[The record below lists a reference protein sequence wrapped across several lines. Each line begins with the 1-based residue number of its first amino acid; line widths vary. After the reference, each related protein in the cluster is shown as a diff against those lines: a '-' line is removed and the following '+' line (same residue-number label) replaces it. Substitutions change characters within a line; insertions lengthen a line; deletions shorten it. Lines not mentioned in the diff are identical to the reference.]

1 MPKSNKLKTA
11 THKVVATNKPTRASS
26 NIIKPGA
33 VITKPKPKSSNIIK
47 PGTPQAA
54 ALARAK
60 SNIIKPGT
68 PQAAAAAAAVKAKTK
83 VSTSTTPKK
92 NFKSS
97 QTALQTASVIASNRS
112 HPNHAEVSH
121 LIQTFEKGWINEAK
135 FNELLQGML
144 F

>member
-1 MPKSNKLKTA
+1 MLPKINKPKA
-11 THKVVATNKPTRASS
+11 SHKVMLVTNKPAKPTTK
-26 NIIKPGA
+26 IVKPGA
-33 VITKPKPKSSNIIK
+33 VITKAKSIKTISSASSNIIK

-54 ALARAK
+54 AVK
-60 SNIIKPGT
+60 SKTQKPV
-68 PQAAAAAAAVKAKTK
+68 QSVETK
-83 VSTSTTPKK
+83 SYPPKGRV
-92 NFKSS
+92 NSS